1 MKMFIPALRLS
12 VVLMLVC
19 GLLYPLVT
27 TGVAQLLFPSQANG
41 SLMVQDA
48 KVIGSSLLAQEV
60 KSPGL
65 FQPRASKANYDP
77 TASAGSNRAV
87 ASPEYIAE
95 MNQKLATLRQENP
108 ALPHQIPA
116 DLVTG
121 SGSGLDP
128 DLSPE
133 AALAQIPRI
142 SQATGLSKQK
152 LTQLI
157 QDHIQGRQ
165 LGIFGEPRVN
175 VMELNLALTTAQK
188 K

>member
-12 VVLMLVC
+12 VVLMLLC
-19 GLLYPLVT
+19 GLAYPLLT
-27 TGVAQLLFPSQANG
+27 TGVAQWLFPAQANG
-41 SLMVQDA
+41 SLITQDG
-48 KVIGSSLLAQEV
+48 KIIGSSLLAQEV

-65 FQPRASKANYDP
+65 FQPRASSANNDA

-95 MNQKLATLRQENP
+95 MKEKLAALRKQDP
-108 ALPHQIPA
+108 ASPQHIPA

-133 AALAQIPRI
+133 AAEAQIPRI
-142 SQATGLSKQK
+142 SRATGLSEQ
-152 LTQLI
+152 QLAELVKR
-157 QDHIQGRQ
+157 HTQGRQ

-175 VMELNLALTTAQK
+175 VNELNLALINAEK
-188 K
+188 

>member
-1 MKMFIPALRLS
+1 MKMFLPALRLA
-12 VVLMLVC
+12 VVLMLLC
-19 GLLYPLVT
+19 GLAYPLVT
-27 TGVAQLLFPSQANG
+27 TGVAQRLFPSQANG
-41 SLMVQDA
+41 SLITQGG
-48 KVIGSSLLAQEV
+48 KIIGSSLLAQEV

-65 FQPRASKANYDP
+65 FQPRASNANYDP

-87 ASPEYIAE
+87 ASPEYIVE
-95 MNQKLATLRQENP
+95 MNQKLAALRQGNP

-133 AALAQIPRI
+133 AAEAQIPRI

-152 LTQLI
+152 LAQLI
-157 QDHIQGRQ
+157 QDHTQGRQ
-165 LGIFGEPRVN
+165 LGIFGEPHVN
-175 VMELNLALTTAQK
+175 VMKLNLALIAAEK
-188 K
+188 

>member
-1 MKMFIPALRLS
+1 MKMFLPALRLS

-27 TGVAQLLFPSQANG
+27 TGVAQWLFPSQANG
-41 SLMVQDA
+41 SLITQDG
-48 KVIGSSLLAQEV
+48 KIIGSSLLAQEV

-65 FQPRASKANYDP
+65 FQPRASNANYDP

-95 MNQKLATLRQENP
+95 MNQKMAALRQGNP

-133 AALAQIPRI
+133 AAEAQVARI
-142 SQATGLSKQK
+142 SQATGLSEQQ

-157 QDHIQGRQ
+157 QKHTQGRQ
-165 LGIFGEPRVN
+165 LGLFGEPRVN
-175 VMELNLALTTAQK
+175 VTELNLALIAEEK
-188 K
+188 